1 VNTPTPVSGPGIVVG
16 VDGSPGALRAV
27 EWAAVGAAGR
37 RLPLRLVF
45 AVDPSG
51 EAGTDVAGRR
61 ISRAAETALAEASR
75 RALVVDRSIQVM
87 TEVVHASPAA
97 ALIRGA
103 GGDAAMICLGSNGV
117 RPAHPGHRVSTATEV
132 VLTAD
137 CPVAVVRGPSPRYGW
152 AVAKIDSEP
161 SLADVLHLAVT
172 EAALR
177 GLPLRLLT
185 TWTVRTADGEAMEL
199 DRRLRRNLDRWR
211 QRHPHLD
218 VVVVACPD
226 LDEFLSHNAH
236 RIALFVGPRRQLH
249 GVGTVIDPSVEV
261 ATRLLDC
268 PVIIDTGVGGSGM
281 TDTSFE
287 NAGSEGL
294 HVPSGMS

>member
-1 VNTPTPVSGPGIVVG
+1 MNTQTPVSGPGIVVG

-51 EAGTDVAGRR
+51 EAGTDLAGRR

-75 RALVVDRSIQVM
+75 RALVADRSTEM
-87 TEVVHASPAA
+87 TTEVVYSSPAA
-97 ALIRGA
+97 ALTRGA
-103 GGDAAMICLGSNGV
+103 GDAAMVCLGSNGV
-117 RPAHPGHRVSTATEV
+117 RPAHPGHRASTATEV
-132 VLTAD
+132 VLMAD

-152 AVAKIDSEP
+152 AVARIDSEP

-185 TWTVRTADGEAMEL
+185 TWTVRTADDEAMDL
-199 DRRLRRNLDRWR
+199 GRRLRRNLDR
-211 QRHPHLD
+211 
-218 VVVVACPD
+218 
-226 LDEFLSHNAH
+226 
-236 RIALFVGPRRQLH
+236 
-249 GVGTVIDPSVEV
+249 
-261 ATRLLDC
+261 
-268 PVIIDTGVGGSGM
+268 
-281 TDTSFE
+281 
-287 NAGSEGL
+287 
-294 HVPSGMS
+294 